1 MAILWTKKQKFCK
14 IFTYNLTSSKS
25 LEEQINEFLSSK
37 GNSTIEIEFIQ
48 YQNNSVILFYNK

>member
-1 MAILWTKKQKFCK
+1 MTFTWTKRQKFCK

-37 GNSTIEIEFIQ
+37 GNNMIDIEFIE
-48 YQNNSVILFYNK
+48 YQNNSVILIYSK